1 MHRSVHSNDTACH
14 SQRWIKGWVTLCK
27 VTKMQI
33 DVNAFI
39 EQMKGA
45 YETHINGNA
54 YLMHV
59 RSNNV

>member
-1 MHRSVHSNDTACH
+1 M
-14 SQRWIKGWVTLCK
+14 
-27 VTKMQI
+27 

-39 EQMKGA
+39 EQMEDA
-45 YETHINGNA
+45 YETHINGKA